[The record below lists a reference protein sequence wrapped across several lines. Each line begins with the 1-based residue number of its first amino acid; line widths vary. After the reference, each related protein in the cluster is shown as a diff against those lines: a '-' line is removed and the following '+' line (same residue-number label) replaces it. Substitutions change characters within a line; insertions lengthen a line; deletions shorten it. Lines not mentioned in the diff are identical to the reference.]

1 MSLFFKAHGKPSIG
15 LLLIRLVV
23 GSYTM
28 SLGIMQASN
37 IEDYINKVKALQ
49 FFSENTAVIIGFV
62 TPFLLIILGA
72 LYIMGFFTPI
82 TSLSLAFIS
91 IVKIASRGFFP
102 TEGIP
107 FNKDILFFVCFLVTL
122 FAGAGIIS
130 FDALLDRRKK
140 KSNVI
145 PPIDKNNTSSAVMT
159 TELVTN
165 KPVDEIKVIDV
176 NSGEV
181 KTEDKILP

>member
-1 MSLFFKAHGKPSIG
+1 MSLFFKAHGRPSTG
-15 LLLIRLVV
+15 LLLIRLVA
-23 GSYTM
+23 GAYTM

-49 FFSENTAVIIGFV
+49 FFSENTAFIIGFV
-62 TPFLLIILGA
+62 TPFLLIIFGG

-82 TSLSLAFIS
+82 TSFSLAMIS
-91 IVKIASRGFFP
+91 IMKIASRGLFP

-107 FNKDILFFVCFLVTL
+107 FNKDMLFLVCFLTTL

-140 KSNVI
+140 KNVI
-145 PPIDKNNTSSAVMT
+145 EPIDKNDISATKTITAEVIVEPS
-159 TELVTN
+159 TEVTAEEKN
-165 KPVDEIKVIDV
+165 NP
-176 NSGEV
+176 
-181 KTEDKILP
+181 

>member
-23 GSYTM
+23 GAYTM

-37 IEDYINKVKALQ
+37 IEDYINKVKAFQ
-49 FFSENTAVIIGFV
+49 FFSENTAFIIGFI
-62 TPFLLIILGA
+62 TPFLLIIFGG

-82 TSLSLAFIS
+82 TSFSLALIS

-107 FNKDILFFVCFLVTL
+107 FNKDLLFLVCFLTTL

-140 KSNVI
+140 KNVI
-145 PPIDKNNTSSAVMT
+145 EPIDKNEVSAVKT
-159 TELVTN
+159 ITAE
-165 KPVDEIKVIDV
+165 VIV
-176 NSGEV
+176 EPSAEV
-181 KTEDKILP
+181 KEEDKLNP

>member
-23 GSYTM
+23 GAYTM

-49 FFSENTAVIIGFV
+49 FFSENTAFIIVFI
-62 TPFLLIILGA
+62 TPFLLIIFGG
-72 LYIMGFFTPI
+72 LYIMGFFTPL
-82 TSLSLAFIS
+82 TSFTLALVS
-91 IVKIASRGFFP
+91 IMKIASRGLFP

-107 FNKDILFFVCFLVTL
+107 FNKDLLFLVCFLTTL

-140 KSNVI
+140 KNVI
-145 PPIDKNNTSSAVMT
+145 EPIDKNDISATKTITAEVIVEPS
-159 TELVTN
+159 TE
-165 KPVDEIKVIDV
+165 VI
-176 NSGEV
+176 E
-181 KTEDKILP
+181 EEKINP

>member
-49 FFSENTAVIIGFV
+49 FFSENTAFIIGFV
-62 TPFLLIILGA
+62 TPFLLIIFGG
-72 LYIMGFFTPI
+72 LYIMGFFTPV
-82 TSLSLAFIS
+82 TSLSLAIIS
-91 IVKIASRGFFP
+91 LTKIASRGFFP

-107 FNKDILFFVCFLVTL
+107 FNKDVLFLVCFLTTL

-130 FDALLDRRKK
+130 FDALLDKRKK
-140 KSNVI
+140 KNVI
-145 PPIDKNNTSSAVMT
+145 
-159 TELVTN
+159 E
-165 KPVDEIKVIDV
+165 PVDKIADTGTKVITA
-176 NSGEV
+176 EV
-181 KTEDKILP
+181 IVEPSDPVKEDEKIIP

>member
-23 GSYTM
+23 GTYTM

-37 IEDYINKVKALQ
+37 IEDYINKVKAFQ
-49 FFSENTAVIIGFV
+49 FFSENTAFIIGFI
-62 TPFLLIILGA
+62 TPFLLIIFGG

-82 TSLSLAFIS
+82 TSFSLALIS

-107 FNKDILFFVCFLVTL
+107 FNKDLLFLVCFLTTL

-130 FDALLDRRKK
+130 FDALLDRKK
-140 KSNVI
+140 KKNVIEPVDKNVI
-145 PPIDKNNTSSAVMT
+145 PETKTITA
-159 TELVTN
+159 E
-165 KPVDEIKVIDV
+165 VIV
-176 NSGEV
+176 EPLNEV
-181 KTEDKILP
+181 KEEEEKIIP

>member
-49 FFSENTAVIIGFV
+49 FFSENTAFIIGFI
-62 TPFLLIILGA
+62 TPFLLIIFGG
-72 LYIMGFFTPI
+72 LYIMGFFTPL
-82 TSLSLAFIS
+82 TSFTLALVS
-91 IVKIASRGFFP
+91 IMKMASRGLFP

-107 FNKDILFFVCFLVTL
+107 FNKDMLFLVCFLTTL

-140 KSNVI
+140 KNVI
-145 PPIDKNNTSSAVMT
+145 EPIDKNNLSETKTITA
-159 TELVTN
+159 E
-165 KPVDEIKVIDV
+165 VIV
-176 NSGEV
+176 EPSTEV
-181 KTEDKILP
+181 KEEEKINP

>member
-23 GSYTM
+23 GTYTM

-37 IEDYINKVKALQ
+37 IEDYINKVKAFQ
-49 FFSENTAVIIGFV
+49 FFSENTAFIIGFI
-62 TPFLLIILGA
+62 TPFLLIIFGG

-82 TSLSLAFIS
+82 TSFSLALIS

-107 FNKDILFFVCFLVTL
+107 FNKDLLFLVCFLTTL

-130 FDALLDRRKK
+130 FDALLDRKK
-140 KSNVI
+140 KKNVIEPVDKNVI
-145 PPIDKNNTSSAVMT
+145 PETKTITA
-159 TELVTN
+159 E
-165 KPVDEIKVIDV
+165 VIV
-176 NSGEV
+176 EPLNEV
-181 KTEDKILP
+181 KEEEKIIP

>member
-23 GSYTM
+23 GAYTM

-37 IEDYINKVKALQ
+37 IEDYINKVKAFQ
-49 FFSENTAVIIGFV
+49 FFSENTAFIIGFI
-62 TPFLLIILGA
+62 TPFLLIIFGG

-82 TSLSLAFIS
+82 TSFSLALIS

-107 FNKDILFFVCFLVTL
+107 FNKDLLFLVCFLTTL

-140 KSNVI
+140 KNVI
-145 PPIDKNNTSSAVMT
+145 EPIDKNEVSDVKTITAEVIVEPSA
-159 TELVTN
+159 
-165 KPVDEIKVIDV
+165 
-176 NSGEV
+176 EV
-181 KTEDKILP
+181 KEEDKLNP

>member
-23 GSYTM
+23 GAYTM

-37 IEDYINKVKALQ
+37 IEDYINKVKAFQ
-49 FFSENTAVIIGFV
+49 FFSENTAFIIGFI
-62 TPFLLIILGA
+62 TPFLLIIFGG

-82 TSLSLAFIS
+82 TSFSLALIS

-107 FNKDILFFVCFLVTL
+107 FNKDLLFLVCFLTTL

-130 FDALLDRRKK
+130 FDALLDKRKK
-140 KSNVI
+140 KNVI
-145 PPIDKNNTSSAVMT
+145 EPIDKNDVSAVKT
-159 TELVTN
+159 INAE
-165 KPVDEIKVIDV
+165 VIV
-176 NSGEV
+176 EPSAEV
-181 KTEDKILP
+181 KEEDKLNP